1 MNFYVFFSPNFQL
14 TIHESLRTKEGKI
27 QFSSLEPCELQ
38 GMQKRRK
45 CPDIR
50 VYSIFNRTD
59 IQSISIDH
67 LCIID
72 LPSLVHESMRVA
84 RVILIFDRQIHGIEK
99 IILLNKY
106 FICS

>member
-1 MNFYVFFSPNFQL
+1 MNYTGNAKEKKMSRYSCLFF
-14 TIHESLRTKEGKI
+14 
-27 QFSSLEPCELQ
+27 
-38 GMQKRRK
+38 
-45 CPDIR
+45 
-50 VYSIFNRTD
+50 FNRTD

-67 LCIID
+67 LYIID